1 MARKCTK
8 KCAAHE
14 KLLLLLLF
22 FLIRS
27 IVVDVLPFLLP
38 DFTLSFF
45 FLDLIFSLRKL

>member
-14 KLLLLLLF
+14 KLLLLLF

-45 FLDLIFSLRKL
+45 FLDLLFSLRKL